1 VILQLVFVKTLSGD
15 TVVIDL
21 HDVSSATVADFK
33 VAVEGKTGVPPDQ
46 QVLTYGRKTLDGGLL
61 EDYGIRKVAMLLQ
74 Y

>member
-1 VILQLVFVKTLSGD
+1 MVFVKSLSGD

-46 QVLTYGRKTLDGGLL
+46 QVLSYGGKTLDGGRLGDYNIKSVATLL
-61 EDYGIRKVAMLLQ
+61 
-74 Y
+74 